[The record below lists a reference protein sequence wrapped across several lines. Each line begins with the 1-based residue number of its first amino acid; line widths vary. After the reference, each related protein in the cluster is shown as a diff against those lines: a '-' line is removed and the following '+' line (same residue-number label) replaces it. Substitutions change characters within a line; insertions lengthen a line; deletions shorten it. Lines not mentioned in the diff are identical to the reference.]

1 MCVGVNISEQISI
14 WKHQIIDYRD
24 PENKTGGL
32 GGEKIKTMKH
42 KKYNESRT
50 KTTVTPPGEWN
61 LNEMNHLGPVPS
73 SQVNSPVS

>member
-32 GGEKIKTMKH
+32 DGKKIKTTKH
-42 KKYNESRT
+42 KKYNETRT
-50 KTTVTPPGEWN
+50 KTIVAPPGEWN
-61 LNEMNHLGPVPS
+61 LNEMNHLIMIIV
-73 SQVNSPVS
+73 